1 MYSPILQEFHD
12 SHGCVV
18 MEKEK
23 LKSVEEWVESV
34 ADLVTPEKVVFCD
47 GTEEEYKSIIREM
60 LSSNELIELNQET
73 YPGCYLS
80 RSDPRDVARTEKAT
94 FIISRDSKQV
104 GPLNNHMSIEESN
117 RIVDRLLKNSMK
129 GRTMYVVPYIM
140 GPEDSPYAE
149 VGIEITDSPYVVVNM
164 YIMTRMGQ
172 VALRK
177 IRERGDYIRS
187 IHASRDLDPENRYIL
202 HFPWERPSV
211 DAHVVS
217 INSAYGGN
225 ALLSKKCHALRIAS
239 VEARQQGWMAEH
251 MLILEVQ
258 NPEGRKYYFLAAFPS
273 ASGKTNLA
281 MINPPAEYARNGW
294 KTRLIGDD
302 IAWIHLGED
311 GRLYAMNPEN
321 GFFGVVPGTNSKTN
335 PNAMKSITHDT
346 IFTNVA
352 LTDKNEPWWEGLP
365 DTGGEIIDWQGRKFM
380 RGQGAKAAHPNSRFT
395 TPLTNYPDLSTEV
408 NNPEGVPVTGI
419 IFGGRRGDTVP
430 LVYQAFD
437 WVHGVF
443 LGATMG
449 VEQTA
454 AAEGKVG
461 EIRRDPMAMR
471 PFCGYNISE
480 YFQHWIEIGNRAS
493 HLPGIFYVNWFRRD
507 GKGSFI
513 WPGYGENLRVI
524 EWMINRQ
531 ENRAGAIKT
540 EIGYIPDGDFNLN
553 GIDLPDDHGKLLFKI
568 DRDEW
573 KKEIREIGEYLDSL
587 GPELPD
593 KIMDQYTMLRNRFRF
608 S

>member
-1 MYSPILQEFHD
+1 
-12 SHGCVV
+12 

-34 ADLVTPEKVVFCD
+34 ADLVTPERVVFCD
-47 GTEEEYKSIIREM
+47 GTEKEYKSIIGEM
-60 LSSNELIELNQET
+60 LSKEELIELNQDS
-73 YPGCYLS
+73 YPDCYLF

-94 FIISRDSKQV
+94 YIVARESRQI
-104 GPLNNHMSIEESN
+104 GPLNNYMSLEKSN
-117 RIVDRLLKNSMK
+117 IVIDQLLKNSMK
-129 GRTMYVVPYIM
+129 GRTMYVIPYIM

-164 YIMTRMGQ
+164 YIMTRMGH
-172 VALRK
+172 VALEK
-177 IRERGDYIRS
+177 IAERGNYIRS
-187 IHASRDLDPENRYIL
+187 IHASRDLDPDDRYIL
-202 HFPWERPSV
+202 HFPWERPNV
-211 DAHVVS
+211 DAHVIS

-239 VEARQQGWMAEH
+239 VEAYQQGWMAEH

-281 MINPPAEYARNGW
+281 MINPPVEYAKKGW

-302 IAWIHLGED
+302 IAWIHIGKD
-311 GRLYAMNPEN
+311 GYLYAMNPEN

-335 PNAMKSITHDT
+335 PNAMKSISHDT

-352 LTDKNEPWWEGLP
+352 LTDKREPWWEGLP
-365 DTGGEIIDWQGRKFM
+365 DPAGEIIDWQGRKFN
-380 RGQGAKAAHPNSRFT
+380 RAKGAKAAHPNSRFT
-395 TPLTNYPDLSTEV
+395 TPLSNYPDLSSEV

-437 WVHGVF
+437 WDHGVF

-454 AAEGKVG
+454 AAEGTVG
-461 EIRRDPMAMR
+461 EVRRDPMAMR
-471 PFCGYNISE
+471 PFCGYNISD
-480 YFQHWIEIGNRAS
+480 YFRHWIEIGSKAS

-507 GKGSFI
+507 SNGSFI
-513 WPGYGENLRVI
+513 WPGFGENLRVI

-531 ENRAGAIKT
+531 ENRTGAIRT
-540 EIGYIPDGDFNLN
+540 EIGYIPDGDFNLD
-553 GIDLPDDHGKLLFKI
+553 GLDLPEDHRKLLFKI
-568 DRDEW
+568 DRNEW
-573 KKEIREIGEYLDSL
+573 KKEVSEIGAYLDSL
-587 GPELPD
+587 GPELPE
-593 KIMDQYTMLRNRFRF
+593 KIRKEYTELRNRFKF